1 MPAVNHEILQWARTT
16 AGLPPEVAARKLDI
30 GDARGL
36 SGVERLAALEDGRV
50 QPTPALLRR
59 MAEQYRRPL
68 VSFYLKSVPVKG
80 DRGEDF
86 RTLPEQRDP
95 GENALLDAL
104 LRDLK
109 TRQGLLR
116 AALEDDE
123 DTHPLTFIGSATQ
136 REGVRAI
143 GRSIAATIG
152 FSRDAFRAARNPEA
166 AFKELRA
173 SVEDTGIYVLLVGNL
188 GNYLTAFSV
197 NTFRGIA
204 LADPIAPFVV
214 INAGDAK
221 TAWSF
226 TLLHELAHLWLGAS
240 GVSGPATA
248 DIAIERFCNDVAS
261 EMLVPSA
268 ELEALTLPRVFDMR
282 IATAAIDDFAAAR
295 NVSRSMIAYKLYR
308 AQRLSSPQWERLRQ
322 HYHELW
328 AQQREHL
335 REQSHRDDT
344 RINPNVILRSW
355 LGPALIGTTK
365 RLLRAGDL
373 STTKASKVLGVKPTR
388 VGKILQLSESPER
401 HRG

>member
-1 MPAVNHEILQWARTT
+1 MPAVNPKILQWARTT
-16 AGLPPEVAARKLDI
+16 AGLPPEAAAHKLAI
-30 GDARGL
+30 GDARGV
-36 SGVERLAALEDGRV
+36 SGVERLAALEDGTE

-68 VSFYLKSVPVKG
+68 VSFYLKAVPHKG

-95 GENALLDAL
+95 SENALLDAL

-123 DTHPLTFIGSATQ
+123 DTQPLPFIGSASRSMGILTV
-136 REGVRAI
+136 GK
-143 GRSIAATIG
+143 SIAATIG
-152 FSRDAFRAARNPEA
+152 FSRDAFRSASNPDV
-166 AFKELRA
+166 AFKALRA
-173 SVEDTGIYVLLVGNL
+173 SVENVGIYVLLVGNL
-188 GNYLTAFSV
+188 GNHLTTFSV

-204 LADPIAPFVV
+204 LADPIAPFAV
-214 INAGDAK
+214 INAGDAR

-240 GVSGPATA
+240 GVSGPATS

-261 EMLVPSA
+261 EMLVPGA
-268 ELEALTLPRVFDMR
+268 EIEALALPRAFDM
-282 IATAAIDDFAAAR
+282 ATTVPAIDAFATAR
-295 NVSRSMIAYKLYR
+295 NVSRSMVAYKLYR
-308 AQRLSSPQWERLRQ
+308 AQRVSAPQWESLQR
-322 HYHELW
+322 HYRELW
-328 AQQREHL
+328 AEQRE
-335 REQSHRDDT
+335 RRKGERSET
-344 RINPNVILRSW
+344 STGPNANVVLRSW
-355 LGPALIGTTK
+355 LGQALVGTTR

-373 STTKASKVLGVKPTR
+373 STTKAGQVLGVKPTR
-388 VGKILQLSESPER
+388 VGKILQLSEPPER

>member
-1 MPAVNHEILQWARTT
+1 MPAVNPEILQWARTT
-16 AGLPPEVAARKLDI
+16 AGLPPEVAAHKLDI
-30 GDARGL
+30 GDARGV
-36 SGVERLAALEDGRV
+36 SGIERLAALEDGTV

-68 VSFYLKSVPVKG
+68 VSFYLKSVPRKG
-80 DRGEDF
+80 NRGEDF

-109 TRQGLLR
+109 TRQGVLR

-123 DTHPLTFIGSATQ
+123 DIQPLPFIGSAT
-136 REGVRAI
+136 RKAGVGGI
-143 GRSIAATIG
+143 GASIASTIG
-152 FSRDAFRAARNPEA
+152 FSREAFRSASNAEI

-173 SVEDTGIYVLLVGNL
+173 SVENVGIYVLLVGNL
-188 GNYLTAFSV
+188 GNYLTTFSV
-197 NTFRGIA
+197 STFRGIA

-214 INAGDAK
+214 LNAGDAK
-221 TAWSF
+221 TACSF

-240 GVSGPATA
+240 GVSGPVTA

-268 ELEALTLPRVFDMR
+268 EIEALALPRAFDMD
-282 IATAAIDDFAAAR
+282 AAVAAIDAFAAAR
-295 NVSRSMIAYKLYR
+295 NVSRSMVAYKLYR
-308 AQRLSSPQWERLRQ
+308 GQRLSAPQWESLQQ
-322 HYHELW
+322 HYRELW
-328 AQQREHL
+328 IQQRE
-335 REQSHRDDT
+335 RTKEQTGKRDV
-344 RINPNVILRSW
+344 RIDPNVVLRSW
-355 LGPALIGTTK
+355 LGPALLGTTR

-388 VGKILQLSESPER
+388 VGKILQLSEPPEWR
-401 HRG
+401 RG

>member
-68 VSFYLKSVPVKG
+68 VSFYLKSVPAKG

-123 DTHPLTFIGSATQ
+123 ETQ

-173 SVEDTGIYVLLVGNL
+173 SVEDAGIYVLLVGNL

-240 GVSGPATA
+240 GVSGPVTA

-261 EMLVPSA
+261 EMLVPGA

-328 AQQREHL
+328 LQQRE
-335 REQSHRDDT
+335 RRKGERSEEST
-344 RINPNVILRSW
+344 GPNGNVVLRSW

-373 STTKASKVLGVKPTR
+373 STTKASKVLGIKPTR
-388 VGKILQLSESPER
+388 VGKILQLSEPPER

>member
-1 MPAVNHEILQWARTT
+1 MPAVNPEILQWARTT
-16 AGLPPEVAARKLDI
+16 AGMLPEIAAHKLDI
-30 GDARGL
+30 GDARGV
-36 SGVERLAALEDGRV
+36 SGVERLAALEDGTV

-68 VSFYLKSVPVKG
+68 VSFYLKSVPRKG
-80 DRGEDF
+80 NRGEDF

-123 DTHPLTFIGSATQ
+123 DTRPLAYIGSATQ
-136 REGVRAI
+136 KMGVQAVGRAI
-143 GRSIAATIG
+143 ATVIG
-152 FSRDAFRAARNPEA
+152 FSRDAFRSARNPDV

-173 SVEDTGIYVLLVGNL
+173 NVENVGIYVLLVGNL
-188 GNYLTAFSV
+188 GNYLTTLSV

-240 GVSGPATA
+240 GVSGPVTA

-268 ELEALTLPRVFDMR
+268 EIEALALPRKFDMD
-282 IATAAIDDFAAAR
+282 AAGAAIENFAAAR
-295 NVSRSMIAYKLYR
+295 NVSRSMVAYKLYR
-308 AQRLSSPQWERLRQ
+308 GQRLSAAQWESLHQ
-322 HYHELW
+322 HYRELW
-328 AQQREHL
+328 VQQRE
-335 REQSHRDDT
+335 RRKGERPESGAGP
-344 RINPNVILRSW
+344 NPNVVLRSW
-355 LGPALIGTTK
+355 LGPALLDTTK
-365 RLLRAGDL
+365 RLLRTGDL
-373 STTKASKVLGVKPTR
+373 STTRASKVLGIKPTR
-388 VGKILQLSESPER
+388 VGTILQLSEPPEQR
-401 HRG
+401 RG